1 LVVHRSYVAENFD
14 GGGWSGAARVDDS
27 SGKGQILRQTV
38 SSSALASA
46 SCGLLLITHSTNKHK
61 VFFMDVFGL
70 LGFSIGSA
78 AFTFSIL
85 SWLQVANL
93 RKELDDLKTTLGISA
108 GTSDSRDGT

>member
-1 LVVHRSYVAENFD
+1 
-14 GGGWSGAARVDDS
+14 
-27 SGKGQILRQTV
+27 
-38 SSSALASA
+38 
-46 SCGLLLITHSTNKHK
+46 
-61 VFFMDVFGL
+61 MDVFGL